1 MSECADCGG
10 PVEGFA
16 TYCDDCSGTTA
27 TSVDRAGT
35 DGREPTTSTRRD
47 GSDTTTTTGSTT
59 RTDGAPTRVG
69 AFLALAT
76 AVGAYGILQTLWF
89 LTQVLGYAGGADLFG
104 NLYGDLLY
112 APFVIAYGVMAKRL
126 LDGTADH
133 ARYARILAAF
143 ATLTVAF
150 AAVHELPFAPL
161 ARWLPFGADPGYVT
175 LHFLA
180 YTPLGTFLPPIGL
193 YPAFA
198 VVGVGT
204 TALAASHLKPT
215 DS

>member
-1 MSECADCGG
+1 MGECADCGG

-16 TYCDDCSGTTA
+16 TYCDDCSGTTTA
-27 TSVDRAGT
+27 TSGDGAEI
-35 DGREPTTSTRRD
+35 DGREPATSTGRD
-47 GSDTTTTTGSTT
+47 GSATTTGSTT

-69 AFLALAT
+69 TFLALAT
-76 AVGAYGILQTLWF
+76 AAGAYGILQTLWF

-112 APFVIAYGVMAKRL
+112 APFIGAYGVMAKRL

-143 ATLTVAF
+143 AVLTVAF
-150 AAVHELPFAPL
+150 TAVHELPVAPL
-161 ARWLPFGADPGYVT
+161 ARWLPFGADPGYVA

-180 YTPLGTFLPPIGL
+180 YTPLGTFLPPMGR
-193 YPAFA
+193 YPAFVV

-204 TALAASHLKPT
+204 TALAAHHLRPT
-215 DS
+215 DR